1 MTIAKIQKQ
10 LKDFDQF
17 ARQAV
22 QRDDPVASLQS
33 KWESLFDKS
42 MSIQSAKSF
51 AHYYKKMASN
61 KKRGGRRSLRQSRKT
76 QKKQNTRKT
85 QRGGAASILTPAPL
99 DYQMVPGANIQMYG
113 RFPVEADTDPAT
125 IRDMDVYFNSGM
137 SRTCGTE
144 NSARQVPATMG
155 SNKVGGTR
163 KRRHNRRR
171 SVKQA
176 GGSLMES
183 LSVHPYI
190 SSAPPNLFQITA
202 NAWSGNPASVPAP
215 ASPAQYTWTPSSHG
229 TAGLINPTGVT
240 NIGSDFSKFA
250 SPPAWQT
257 TQ

>member
-10 LKDFDQF
+10 LKDFDRF
-17 ARQAV
+17 ARQSV
-22 QRDDPVASLQS
+22 QRNDPVASLQS
-33 KWESLFDKS
+33 KWEALFDKS
-42 MSIQSAKSF
+42 MSAQSAKSF

-61 KKRGGRRSLRQSRKT
+61 KKRGGRRSLSQMRKT
-76 QKKQNTRKT
+76 RKSQKMRKT
-85 QRGGAASILTPAPL
+85 LRMRGGAASVLSPATL

-144 NSARQVPATMG
+144 NSARQVPADMG

-163 KRRHNRRR
+163 KRRHRR
-171 SVKQA
+171 SMKHT

-183 LSVHPYI
+183 LQVHPYV
-190 SSAPPNLFQITA
+190 STAPPNLFQTAA

-215 ASPAQYTWTPSSHG
+215 ASPVQYTWTPSSHG
-229 TAGLINPTGVT
+229 TAGIIDPTGVT

-257 TQ
+257 TH

>member
-42 MSIQSAKSF
+42 MSAQSAKSF

-61 KKRGGRRSLRQSRKT
+61 KKRGGSRLRKTRKSQKTQSRKM
-76 QKKQNTRKT
+76 
-85 QRGGAASILTPAPL
+85 RGGAATLLAPAAL

-113 RFPVEADTDPAT
+113 RFPVEADTDPST

-144 NSARQVPATMG
+144 NSARQVPADMG

-171 SVKQA
+171 SLKKQA

-215 ASPAQYTWTPSSHG
+215 ASPVQYTWTPSSHG
-229 TAGLINPTGVT
+229 TAGIIDPTGVT
-240 NIGSDFSKFA
+240 HIGSDFSKFA

-257 TQ
+257 TH